1 MHVKVHI
8 SEKRGDEVLSSVE
21 DYRVLGMYTKTYNK
35 WFVSEQ
41 TKQAWKKGMETGKVR
56 VFMRMIV
63 YDHSVGKFK
72 DVKPQDSVKW
82 GKRSIFV
89 LCDAGHIVDVVEKL
103 STN

>member
-1 MHVKVHI
+1 MLV
-8 SEKRGDEVLSSVE
+8 
-21 DYRVLGMYTKTYNK
+21 MYTKTYNK

-41 TKQAWKKGMETGKVR
+41 TKQDWKKGMETGKVL

-89 LCDAGHIVDVVEKL
+89 LCDAGDIVDVVEKL
-103 STN
+103 SAN

>member
-1 MHVKVHI
+1 
-8 SEKRGDEVLSSVE
+8 
-21 DYRVLGMYTKTYNK
+21 
-35 WFVSEQ
+35 
-41 TKQAWKKGMETGKVR
+41 
-56 VFMRMIV
+56 MRMIV

-89 LCDAGHIVDVVEKL
+89 LCDAGDIVDVVEKL